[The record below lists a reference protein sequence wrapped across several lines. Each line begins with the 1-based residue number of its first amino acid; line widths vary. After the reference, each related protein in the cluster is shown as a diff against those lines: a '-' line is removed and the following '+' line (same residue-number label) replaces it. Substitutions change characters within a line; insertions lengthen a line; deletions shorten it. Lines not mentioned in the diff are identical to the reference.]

1 MPCERAARIVDC
13 ESVFAILWKSGLIL
27 SVMSSPAPAPIETDA
42 PAQKQRRMKVFVH
55 LAEEFGTRRW
65 RKFTTASHSSGIV
78 DRLPYG
84 YYRAADEN
92 CSIEYSENFDEW
104 RAVRLARLAARR
116 LLGFDLLHAW
126 RNRRGILDA
135 DIVWTHTELE
145 HLAVV
150 LLFLTVP
157 RARRPKLIA
166 QSVWMYDR
174 WPQFSRPKRWLF
186 SKLLA
191 QADLLTVLSPEN
203 QRIAR
208 QLFPHKRV
216 EFVRFGIDNDSLS
229 IPALRKSGPV
239 IRVLALGRDMHRDW
253 ETLIKAVA
261 GWEGCE
267 VRIGAKTIDRKAVA
281 EAGNISLVSPASNS
295 DISELYRW
303 ADVFVLPLKPNFH
316 ASGITVLE
324 EAALFGVPVIGTDTG
339 GLRAYFSEDEVRYVP
354 PRDTAALRA
363 AIEELGKNDRLRYDM
378 AKRAQERMVR
388 DNLTS
393 QAYALLHKKFSE
405 ELLGDPFR

>member
-1 MPCERAARIVDC
+1 MT
-13 ESVFAILWKSGLIL
+13 
-27 SVMSSPAPAPIETDA
+27 SPAQAPIQTDA
-42 PAQKQRRMKVFVH
+42 AAQKQRKMNVFVH

-84 YYRAADEN
+84 YYRAADDN
-92 CSIEYSENFDEW
+92 CAIEYSENFDEW
-104 RAVRLARLAARR
+104 RAVRLGRLAARR

-126 RNRRGILDA
+126 RNRSGILDA
-135 DIVWTHTELE
+135 DVVWTHTELE

-157 RARRPKLIA
+157 RSRRPKLIA
-166 QSVWMYDR
+166 QSVWLYDR
-174 WPQFSRPKRWLF
+174 WRQFSAPKRWLYR
-186 SKLLA
+186 KLIR

-203 QRIAR
+203 QRIAS
-208 QLFPHKRV
+208 QLFPDKRV
-216 EFVRFGIDNDSLS
+216 EFVRFGIDNDAMST
-229 IPALRKSGPV
+229 PTMRKSAPV

-261 GWEGCE
+261 GWKGCE
-267 VRIGAKTIDRKAVA
+267 VRIGARNIDRKAVA
-281 EAGNISLVSPASNS
+281 EAGNITLVSPASNR

-303 ADVFVLPLKPNFH
+303 ADMFILPLKPNFH

-354 PRDTAALRA
+354 PRDAAAMRA
-363 AIEELGKNDRLRYDM
+363 AIEDLGANDRLRYDL
-378 AKRAQERMVR
+378 AKKAQERMVR

-393 QAYALLHKKFSE
+393 QAYALLHRTFSE
-405 ELLGDPFR
+405 ELLAHSGEERD